1 MIKLTRQTGRE
12 VMGEVRN
19 RIPAITEKTKTYTDE
34 HVLPK
39 FTAAVQ
45 ESFGPDFNIVRAV
58 REYGP
63 TRMEAINKELA
74 SLEDRQKKLMEEMN
88 ILINLIAATK

>member
-1 MIKLTRQTGRE
+1 MLKINR
-12 VMGEVRN
+12 
-19 RIPAITEKTKTYTDE
+19 RIPSVAEQTKNYTDE

-39 FTAAVQ
+39 FTASLP
-45 ESFGPDFNIVRAV
+45 ESFGPDFNLIRAV

-63 TRMEAINKELA
+63 TRMDAINKELA
-74 SLEDRQKKLMEEMN
+74 SLEDRQKRLMEEMN

>member
-1 MIKLTRQTGRE
+1 MLKINLNR
-12 VMGEVRN
+12 
-19 RIPAITEKTKTYTDE
+19 RIPSVAEQTKTYTDE

-39 FTAAVQ
+39 FTAALQ
-45 ESFGPDFNIVRAV
+45 ESFGPDFNLIRAV

-63 TRMEAINKELA
+63 TRMDAINKELA
-74 SLEDRQKKLMEEMN
+74 SLEDRQKRLMEEMN